1 MLVMKLGINP
11 NYKHLANLG
20 LGLNQSYLVKREL
33 DELERVN
40 NGNIA
45 KHTFAGDD
53 WCIVIY
59 EKEKS
64 TIVNGMDSFEPFEM
78 ESQLIYKFLL
88 DWFNFL
94 KSYEDNKIPGLIANN
109 QKN

>member
-1 MLVMKLGINP
+1 
-11 NYKHLANLG
+11 
-20 LGLNQSYLVKREL
+20 
-33 DELERVN
+33 
-40 NGNIA
+40 
-45 KHTFAGDD
+45 
-53 WCIVIY
+53 
-59 EKEKS
+59 
-64 TIVNGMDSFEPFEM
+64 MDSFEPFEM